1 MKNNHKNYFYKTLKY
16 TLIYLIVVIPITYI
30 ITGILKPNAD
40 VYEAI
45 VASEKQTIYS
55 TVLLGDSVS
64 RQLFNVRNQENSQY
78 YHLNS
83 NQAIGVIGN
92 YILLNNYLINN
103 PQTRKVYLIMRPT
116 SFNNN
121 LNQKWT
127 YTYFILPF
135 LKEEN
140 KKYFSETS
148 LKKVNIKRKFLNKYL
163 LNIFELNPKLSL
175 LLKIDYSDEM
185 TDIKEAYLSDI
196 SIEYLKKIKKLLQEK
211 NIEFFVLASPLS
223 IKEKSEY
230 NLLRKNIKDNHFED
244 IFVYYFDSIQ
254 YYPENDFIDGVHFSK
269 EYLRKDREEII
280 NNLFKYKKN
289 KTKYEIIN

>member
-1 MKNNHKNYFYKTLKY
+1 MNNSYKVYFYKTIKCILLY
-16 TLIYLIVVIPITYI
+16 FIVIIPVIYI
-30 ITGILKPNAD
+30 ITGILKPNGD

-45 VASEKQTIYS
+45 TASQKQTTYS
-55 TVLLGDSVS
+55 SVLLGDSVS
-64 RQLFNVRNQENSQY
+64 RQLFNIGNQENSQY

-92 YILLNNYLINN
+92 YILLNNYLANN
-103 PQTRKVYLIMRPT
+103 PQTKKVYLIMRPT

-135 LKEEN
+135 LKKEN

-148 LKKVNIKRKFLNKYL
+148 LKKINIKRKFLNKYL
-163 LNIFELNPKLSL
+163 LNIFEPNPKLSL

-185 TDIKEAYLSDI
+185 TDIKEAYLSDV

-211 NIEFFVLASPLS
+211 NIEFYILASPLS
-223 IKEKSEY
+223 IKEKNEY
-230 NLLRKNIKDNHFED
+230 ILLKRNIKENYFED

-254 YYPENDFIDGVHFSK
+254 YYSENNFSDGVHFSK
-269 EYLRKDREEII
+269 KFLENNREKII
-280 NNLFKYKKN
+280 DNLFRY
-289 KTKYEIIN
+289 

>member
-1 MKNNHKNYFYKTLKY
+1 MEENLKINHKTYFYKTVKCILLY
-16 TLIYLIVVIPITYI
+16 FIVIIPVIYI
-30 ITGILKPNAD
+30 ITGISKPNAD
-40 VYEAI
+40 IYEAI
-45 VASEKQTIYS
+45 AASEKQTVYS

-64 RQLFNVRNQENSQY
+64 RQLFNVRNQKNSQY

-92 YILLNNYLINN
+92 YILLNNYLMNN

-148 LKKVNIKRKFLNKYL
+148 LKKINTKRKFLNKYL

-211 NIEFFVLASPLS
+211 NIEFYVLASPLP
-223 IKEKSEY
+223 IKEKNGY
-230 NLLRKNIKDNHFED
+230 DLLKKNIKDNHFED
-244 IFVYYFDSIQ
+244 IFVYYFKSIQ
-254 YYPENDFIDGVHFSK
+254 YYPENNFTDGVHFSK
-269 EYLRKDREEII
+269 EYLKKNREEII
-280 NNLFKYKKN
+280 KKLFK
-289 KTKYEIIN
+289 

>member
-1 MKNNHKNYFYKTLKY
+1 MEEKLNNNYKVYFYKTIKCMLLY
-16 TLIYLIVVIPITYI
+16 FIVIIPVIYI
-30 ITGILKPNAD
+30 ITGRLKPNVD
-40 VYEAI
+40 VYEATT
-45 VASEKQTIYS
+45 ASQKQTTYS

-64 RQLFNVRNQENSQY
+64 RQLFNIRNQENSQY

-92 YILLNNYLINN
+92 YILLNNYLANN
-103 PQTRKVYLIMRPT
+103 PQTKKVYLIMRPT

-135 LKEEN
+135 FKEKN

-148 LKKVNIKRKFLNKYL
+148 LKKLNVKRKLLNKYL

-211 NIEFFVLASPLS
+211 NIEFYVLASPLS
-223 IKEKSEY
+223 IKEKNECI
-230 NLLRKNIKDNHFED
+230 LLRRNIKDNHFED

-254 YYPENDFIDGVHFSK
+254 YYSENNFDDGVHFSK
-269 EYLRKDREEII
+269 KFLENNREKII
-280 NNLFKYKKN
+280 DNLFRY
-289 KTKYEIIN
+289 